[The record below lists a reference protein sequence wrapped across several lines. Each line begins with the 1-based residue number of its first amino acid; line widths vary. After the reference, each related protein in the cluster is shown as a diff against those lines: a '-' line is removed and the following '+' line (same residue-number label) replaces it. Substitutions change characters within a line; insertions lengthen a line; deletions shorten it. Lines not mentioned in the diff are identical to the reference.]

1 MEGVVS
7 LDNSVGAEING
18 DGTVDLN
25 YLVEAGSHSV
35 SLDDL
40 SIWVVCIGTGIIF
53 MSGLSVESSIN
64 YMNLFNI
71 IFLHCWAH
79 IRAMYL

>member
-18 DGTVDLN
+18 DGTVDLD

-40 SIWVVCIGTGIIF
+40 SIWGCMYWKRDHIYVRVV
-53 MSGLSVESSIN
+53 
-64 YMNLFNI
+64 
-71 IFLHCWAH
+71 
-79 IRAMYL
+79 R